1 MDGLLVD
8 PRDHFD
14 LGKKIVHLLP
24 NPELRVRI
32 GNQRYEKTLGMITW
46 TRVVERVECLFL
58 ERCVIRELEAK
69 RSDG

>member
-8 PRDHFD
+8 PCDHFD

-32 GNQRYEKTLGMITW
+32 GNQRYEKTLGMFT
-46 TRVVERVECLFL
+46 
-58 ERCVIRELEAK
+58 
-69 RSDG
+69 